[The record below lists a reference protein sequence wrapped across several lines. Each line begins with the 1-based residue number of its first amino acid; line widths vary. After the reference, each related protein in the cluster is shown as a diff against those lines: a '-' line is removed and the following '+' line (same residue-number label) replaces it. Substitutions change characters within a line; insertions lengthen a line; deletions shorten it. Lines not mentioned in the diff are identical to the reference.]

1 MDIQTLHNILLHTF
15 AVDTDARKAAE
26 AALLNLHTVRGSIVL
41 LMQLISNLEVQKE
54 IRQAAGIQLKNIV
67 SKHWEG
73 QAQADDSYLSP
84 FTFEDKLEYRKY
96 IMEGL
101 LTTGVDD
108 RSIRSLLAEAVNQI
122 ARIDFP
128 MKWPGLVEEITTNIQ
143 SGDPTR
149 ICNALLVLRRLCK
162 NYEYR
167 NDENRAD
174 LNTIVGVTF
183 PLLLTMLESLVHNH
197 SVEGARMIHL
207 ICKIFWSCVQVSL
220 PPYVTNLQRMSAWM
234 DLFRQIL
241 AKRLPEASE
250 SLEPL
255 HQPTDPDAREKWP
268 WWKVKKWILQVVTRF
283 YMRWGNPKSADP
295 ENVDMAKH
303 YRSHVNPPMLA
314 TIMETLALRKQGLF
328 CTDRV
333 MQLSLTYVNEAV
345 KSSQAYKQLKP
356 HLHFLLFEVVHPTLC
371 LTPVDMQLW
380 ADDPHEFVR
389 KTHDFMEGYLS
400 PVNAAQ
406 EVLNSLC
413 TLRGKDCLSNV
424 LMFYNQILSTYV
436 ASPVESRDVIQKEA
450 ALHGLS
456 ALQGLL
462 VKSKAH
468 KPQIEA
474 LLQAHVLPEFHNPH
488 GFLRLRACKMFTGDF
503 MTDIV
508 FADATITE
516 LANSM
521 MKSMADVELPVRIEA
536 AKALR
541 HLVMYEHSTAVL
553 DAMRPVLP
561 QIMEQYFKLMD
572 EIGNDEVVIALEHII
587 DQFADE
593 IGPYAVQ
600 LVGKLVD
607 CFNQFAKEGDE
618 DDDACMTAASCLDTV
633 NTILYSIHNQP
644 EYYPLFLDS
653 LVPAITLI
661 LSSDDYT
668 EYLESALD
676 VLVTLTFYS
685 KSIAPSLWSLFPLLF
700 TAYQGWAEDYIT
712 NFVSVIDNYIGMDVT
727 NFLAGGVVS
736 PTDGSRVS
744 YLEMVFQLA
753 ANIFKQSDDEQDDR
767 SMELVAACKLLYSLL
782 HNCLRHD
789 INVCVPLIVQI
800 TCLKLARS
808 LKQKVVT
815 SLFGVIA
822 SALHYNP
829 ALTLTTMESFQATDP
844 LFKAWLSHLP
854 KLTKFMDQKMF
865 VLGITAVFKLPLA
878 ELPLSLQPH
887 THALLVGVVDKLRDI
902 QTGDNDEDEGSDG
915 GDGDDNGLDEDEVEQ
930 LVERGGY
937 GSDEDAE
944 ALQDADTAAFLREM
958 TRRTDDDDDD
968 GYYFGMGEEEEFTSE
983 LDNIDEFAVFLET
996 VQHMLT
1002 TNPQA
1007 CHALQMDTDEFKV
1020 SCEVVVVDGKL
1031 DTWLFTAK
1039 TGEVLRKKAF
1049 QPSDIADRFSRISL
1063 ANAANVHSHA
1073 AILRRSNGSCIVW
1086 DVATLAQGVETP
1098 LDKHVVALQVPIPRP
1113 SRSVYRHEVKT
1124 VLSTDQHAR
1133 LVQST
1138 CKLMQH
1144 QMSGPGPS
1152 IVVDA
1157 PLPDQTL
1164 KSNATAINTRL
1175 HAITMLVRQHLEIW
1189 LSWIPTVIAKTN
1201 HNSGA
1206 VPLRTPSPTH
1216 PPSLIHHK
1224 NGWLATAATGLPS
1237 MEQLVF
1243 DAAEA
1248 TLLEP
1253 PTLDKDT
1260 SSSTSHVRVDDVHA
1274 AAQRRASATHFTL
1287 KPTPAAPSSSKPLHH
1302 PTTGSGFPTPFKCCG
1317 DFCGFDLSPPSSLV
1331 ASTDDALTR
1340 RRRRG
1345 IHALLS
1351 PEDSAALGAA
1361 NLLQTLTNHSVDTL
1375 QNYNDQRLHYT
1386 ITYRSIALAKANKA
1400 HLVDTQHSDSNEADV
1415 VSNVPN
1421 EKKPAYMA
1429 STVSKDWQRSLGKT
1443 YGELDGGAAN
1453 YYRHVKVCRSCYAVY
1468 STLDTARRMLDEVAA
1483 KVSQQLVKEN
1493 ARQPPGMD
1501 KWNQGVDAS
1510 VAAKE
1515 RGLMGR
1521 RSSSTTTLEVKL
1533 PRLGTPPEGPPS
1545 MRILSAA
1552 TSPTTQDD
1560 VGEVEGRGMPDDATH
1575 PPNVVMPLIHQPS
1588 SPTLSQPQHSY
1599 ATSKAKSTAMLTVS
1613 NTRAKGWKK
1622 QLDHKATHAASDEV
1636 AKTVE
1641 ALKCAQE
1648 THYDAIVC
1656 GRDVPTLGAIEM
1668 TKLLRQHEIQ
1678 QSIALHL
1685 PVRRT
1690 PVLCFTNCTSP
1701 EDLRVYMEV
1710 GMDGCVGHPLDL
1722 DALRRM
1728 LEAAVTTTGGGAVV
1742 ASLQAIV
1749 AKANQPIATSSSLPK
1764 PASRPRKKKPAAA
1777 TATGTS
1783 SNLANALL
1791 GHAPDD
1797 PSCTMGMFQVDADTS
1812 LPFAVL
1818 NPPTPPT
1825 TINTFFNL
1833 VVVHDIFDTME
1844 RMQIFLQPML
1854 ARCSGAQALVWNYP
1868 GQAGTTWR
1876 KGLLLNNAYLSTCLS
1891 GLLSHGLWRHEVPF
1905 YLVGYGNGG
1914 PVCLH
1919 YALHAPSPSLRA
1931 LVSVNG
1937 FAYVDSTLATF
1948 LHDAIK
1954 VFSCSPPSRPD
1965 LPVYYHT
1972 RFLFS
1977 GAYLATVSTPLA
1989 LNLYTAVSNPITLDG
2004 RVALCLGALS
2014 HVDVRHDLSSMNVPL
2029 VVIASA
2035 QDGLVQPLHV
2045 DAIVAARGGGSV
2057 NSIHKVLKHHR
2068 KSKTCVVWVQAG
2080 HEVFQEVKP
2089 TIAALLEQFLTG
2101 FHETHDSSLTTGTGG
2116 AAPRHEKEGSLVA
2129 AAAARTSYEDHFINK
2144 VMMTL
2149 TDVKDR
2155 PGRQQPPLNPHVH
2168 PRAPDDGETNS
2179 NAWAMYQQ
2187 KRMES
2192 TAATHSAHNKK
2203 KSGQH
2208 PPPSVLDPLN
2218 PSFERDT
2225 NDVYRAGDGSKIYP
2239 DPTTRGDIKEYM
2251 QWRVQRN
2258 ATRLQRM
2265 HKLASKIQKAYR
2277 AYRARTLADRLR
2289 RHKAALTM
2297 QRVYRGFK
2305 GRLVFDKRRREDAA
2319 IRLVQRSWRGKM
2331 GRMQFKSTKSQR
2343 LAAIEMQRMVRG
2355 HVGRLR
2361 VRRIR
2366 TTRYTSA
2373 CIIQAL
2379 FRRRVYRGHVGRARF
2394 RAERDRYLFSKAQ
2407 TQNIDF
2413 GKQMLLEYK
2422 LYGTR
2427 LQSEVALLVNE
2438 KTKAEAS
2445 VESLLVE
2452 IAEFEAGVRV
2462 LETEMHALSQIETEA
2477 TGVLDEQAKWQLRD
2491 QKMRLDQEFA
2501 MMLKKIAD
2509 RREKLLVLGTTLQAL
2524 DKSRHAKE
2532 EDLRGLERKLVLLLD
2547 EQQRQLQGIKAK
2559 QEKRSQVLV
2568 DVAGGVIPPGPLGGV
2583 DHGQPGGSVSCGTT
2597 VSPEQRQ
2604 EANSLMESTET
2615 MMKFGFMSM
2624 SMTYFSSM
2632 NMIKAMRQIGA
2643 HHTFLDSANAI
2654 HNHATGAAGMMMGGG
2669 SASPTGKHMGGGVG
2683 GSSSFHAE
2691 PAPGNFPGQEP
2702 LLASAW
2708 SVRDVGRWLDTL
2720 SLGQYKQAFSDGTV
2734 DGSLLYDLND
2744 HDLRFSLG
2752 IEYDLHRKKILQA
2765 VERLKRAEGAV
2776 NKLYSSP
2783 LPTNGAVII
2792 PAASSAASVQQN
2804 QSNPSSSG
2812 SMALSTTSPLPSSS
2826 TTNALSTSANQV
2838 AATEPPPLVIR
2849 FDEVCSLVRNGKLK
2863 QVKEAFEKWPDKA
2876 YDDLSTKVQ
2885 NAPGTIYEDSLEHQ
2899 AFHMNKA
2906 DEHGNSLLLLAAQN
2920 NLLKVCQFL
2929 VSKGANPNHQNKQ
2942 GQSAGHYAMAYSF
2955 FDLGAWLLDPD
2966 KGGGRDDLV
2975 NIHGLTAYDGLS
2987 PAS

>member
-1 MDIQTLHNILLHTF
+1 
-15 AVDTDARKAAE
+15 
-26 AALLNLHTVRGSIVL
+26 
-41 LMQLISNLEVQKE
+41 
-54 IRQAAGIQLKNIV
+54 
-67 SKHWEG
+67 
-73 QAQADDSYLSP
+73 
-84 FTFEDKLEYRKY
+84 
-96 IMEGL
+96 
-101 LTTGVDD
+101 
-108 RSIRSLLAEAVNQI
+108 
-122 ARIDFP
+122 
-128 MKWPGLVEEITTNIQ
+128 
-143 SGDPTR
+143 
-149 ICNALLVLRRLCK
+149 
-162 NYEYR
+162 
-167 NDENRAD
+167 
-174 LNTIVGVTF
+174 
-183 PLLLTMLESLVHNH
+183 
-197 SVEGARMIHL
+197 
-207 ICKIFWSCVQVSL
+207 
-220 PPYVTNLQRMSAWM
+220 
-234 DLFRQIL
+234 
-241 AKRLPEASE
+241 
-250 SLEPL
+250 
-255 HQPTDPDAREKWP
+255 
-268 WWKVKKWILQVVTRF
+268 
-283 YMRWGNPKSADP
+283 
-295 ENVDMAKH
+295 
-303 YRSHVNPPMLA
+303 
-314 TIMETLALRKQGLF
+314 
-328 CTDRV
+328 
-333 MQLSLTYVNEAV
+333 
-345 KSSQAYKQLKP
+345 
-356 HLHFLLFEVVHPTLC
+356 
-371 LTPVDMQLW
+371 
-380 ADDPHEFVR
+380 
-389 KTHDFMEGYLS
+389 
-400 PVNAAQ
+400 
-406 EVLNSLC
+406 
-413 TLRGKDCLSNV
+413 
-424 LMFYNQILSTYV
+424 
-436 ASPVESRDVIQKEA
+436 
-450 ALHGLS
+450 
-456 ALQGLL
+456 
-462 VKSKAH
+462 
-468 KPQIEA
+468 
-474 LLQAHVLPEFHNPH
+474 
-488 GFLRLRACKMFTGDF
+488 
-503 MTDIV
+503 
-508 FADATITE
+508 
-516 LANSM
+516 
-521 MKSMADVELPVRIEA
+521 
-536 AKALR
+536 
-541 HLVMYEHSTAVL
+541 
-553 DAMRPVLP
+553 
-561 QIMEQYFKLMD
+561 
-572 EIGNDEVVIALEHII
+572 
-587 DQFADE
+587 
-593 IGPYAVQ
+593 
-600 LVGKLVD
+600 
-607 CFNQFAKEGDE
+607 
-618 DDDACMTAASCLDTV
+618 
-633 NTILYSIHNQP
+633 
-644 EYYPLFLDS
+644 
-653 LVPAITLI
+653 
-661 LSSDDYT
+661 
-668 EYLESALD
+668 
-676 VLVTLTFYS
+676 
-685 KSIAPSLWSLFPLLF
+685 
-700 TAYQGWAEDYIT
+700 
-712 NFVSVIDNYIGMDVT
+712 
-727 NFLAGGVVS
+727 
-736 PTDGSRVS
+736 
-744 YLEMVFQLA
+744 
-753 ANIFKQSDDEQDDR
+753 
-767 SMELVAACKLLYSLL
+767 
-782 HNCLRHD
+782 
-789 INVCVPLIVQI
+789 
-800 TCLKLARS
+800 
-808 LKQKVVT
+808 
-815 SLFGVIA
+815 
-822 SALHYNP
+822 
-829 ALTLTTMESFQATDP
+829 
-844 LFKAWLSHLP
+844 
-854 KLTKFMDQKMF
+854 
-865 VLGITAVFKLPLA
+865 
-878 ELPLSLQPH
+878 
-887 THALLVGVVDKLRDI
+887 
-902 QTGDNDEDEGSDG
+902 
-915 GDGDDNGLDEDEVEQ
+915 
-930 LVERGGY
+930 
-937 GSDEDAE
+937 
-944 ALQDADTAAFLREM
+944 
-958 TRRTDDDDDD
+958 
-968 GYYFGMGEEEEFTSE
+968 
-983 LDNIDEFAVFLET
+983 
-996 VQHMLT
+996 
-1002 TNPQA
+1002 
-1007 CHALQMDTDEFKV
+1007 
-1020 SCEVVVVDGKL
+1020 
-1031 DTWLFTAK
+1031 
-1039 TGEVLRKKAF
+1039 
-1049 QPSDIADRFSRISL
+1049 
-1063 ANAANVHSHA
+1063 
-1073 AILRRSNGSCIVW
+1073 
-1086 DVATLAQGVETP
+1086 
-1098 LDKHVVALQVPIPRP
+1098 
-1113 SRSVYRHEVKT
+1113 
-1124 VLSTDQHAR
+1124 
-1133 LVQST
+1133 
-1138 CKLMQH
+1138 MQH
-1144 QMSGPGPS
+1144 QMSGPGSS

-1175 HAITMLVRQHLEIW
+1175 HAITMLVRQHLEELHSIQVQEIAVDFIIDASEQIW

-1216 PPSLIHHK
+1216 PPSLSHHK

-1421 EKKPAYMA
+1421 AKKPAYMA

-1545 MRILSAA
+1545 MRMLSAA

-1575 PPNVVMPLIHQPS
+1575 PPNEALADGVAKGVVMPLIHQPS

-1641 ALKCAQE
+1641 EFVGLDGYLRGKVRRRKTKQLTENALFPGGMPLPVTKSHQGHGDAYLPLVLVVETDQSMINSIVRVLQDEYSVESVCDGAVALKCAQE

-1728 LEAAVTTTGGGAVV
+1728 LEAAVTTTGGGGVV

-1791 GHAPDD
+1791 GHTPDD
-1797 PSCTMGMFQVDADTS
+1797 PSCTMGMFQVDTDTS

-1891 GLLSHGLWRHEVPF
+1891 GLLSHVTSKGLWRHEVPF

-1919 YALHAPSPSLRA
+1919 YALHAPSSSLRA

-2149 TDVKDR
+2149 TDVKNR
-2155 PGRQQPPLNPHVH
+2155 PDRQQPPLNPHVH

-2208 PPPSVLDPLN
+2208 PPPPVLDPLN

-2379 FRRRVYRGHVGRARF
+2379 FRRVHAVQEAWRRRRQTQGAVLIQRVYRGHVGRARF

-2683 GSSSFHAE
+2683 GSSAFHAE

-2783 LPTNGAVII
+2783 LPTNGAAII
-2792 PAASSAASVQQN
+2792 PAESSAASVQQN

-2826 TTNALSTSANQV
+2826 TTNALSTSANQI